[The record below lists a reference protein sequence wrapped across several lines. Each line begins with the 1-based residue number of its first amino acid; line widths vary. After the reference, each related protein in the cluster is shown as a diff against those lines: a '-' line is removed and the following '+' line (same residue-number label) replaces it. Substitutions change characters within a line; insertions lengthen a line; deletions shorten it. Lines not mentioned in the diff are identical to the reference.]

1 MSVIAPLKPYE
12 RAAVTKAVADSFR
25 GKPIDFAKG
34 VTCIHLL
41 HAQMTAFGYSPPAVP
56 HFETVIGAKRALRK
70 WGHRTIRKLLDDM
83 LERIAAAEMR
93 VGDIALGHGHPFEA
107 VALNAG
113 NGKLLGWRD
122 DGADGLV
129 NIIPTAPLIGAW
141 RLI

>member
-25 GKPIDFAKG
+25 GKPLDFAKG

-41 HAQMTAFGYSPPAVP
+41 HAQMTAFGYSPPEIP
-56 HFETVIGAKRALRK
+56 DFTTVIGAKRVLRK
-70 WGHRTIRKLLDDM
+70 MGHRTLRKLLDDM
-83 LERIAAAEMR
+83 LERIPTAQMR
-93 VGDIALGHGHPFEA
+93 VGDIALGPGAPFEA
-107 VALNAG
+107 ISLNAG
-113 NGKLLGWRD
+113 NGKLLGWYD
-122 DGADGLV
+122 DGSMGLV